1 MTRLLSGLAMAAVSA
16 GIILYGSPWLFR
28 VFVSV
33 FVAVGLYEYFRMLK
47 SAGEPAIPAAGI
59 AGGFALY
66 YAISLGVAD
75 TALSFTPLIFIGVM
89 GWATLFHHDNS
100 FRAASNTL
108 FGLFYIG
115 LTLAPLA
122 LVREMRE
129 GVALIILLA
138 VANTFCDSM
147 AYYTGKN
154 FGKTPLAPSISP
166 KKTVEGFVGGL
177 VGAVAASSLFAN
189 FFMPG
194 FGLSHAALIGFI
206 AGLAGPVGDL
216 AESSIKRKMGV
227 KDSGSFLPGHGGALD
242 RMDSWIFTAP
252 LFYVYLR
259 FVAGA

>member
-1 MTRLLSGLAMAAVSA
+1 MYGPPMA
-16 GIILYGSPWLFR
+16 FR
-28 VFVSV
+28 VFIGV
-33 FVAVGLYEYFRMLK
+33 FVAVGLYEFFRMLEV
-47 SAGEPAIPAAGI
+47 AGEPAIPAAGI
-59 AGGFALY
+59 AGGITLYCAVSSWGADGALP
-66 YAISLGVAD
+66 AA
-75 TALSFTPLIFIGVM
+75 PLAFIGVV
-89 GWATLFHHDNS
+89 GWATLFHRGDS
-100 FRAASNTL
+100 YRAASNTL

-122 LVREMRE
+122 LIREMRE
-129 GVALIILLA
+129 GVWLILLLA

-177 VGAVAASSLFAN
+177 VGAVAASAAFVH

-194 FGLSHAALIGFI
+194 FGLHHGVIIGFI
-206 AGLAGPVGDL
+206 AALAGPVGDL
-216 AESSIKRKMGV
+216 AESSVKRKMGV

-242 RMDSWIFTAP
+242 RMDSWMFTSP

-259 FVAGA
+259 FAAGA